1 MAVTLTTAQR
11 AAVDAEV
18 ERYAPGAPVG
28 LRSTA
33 AELVASHL
41 EAIDTARESEAFG
54 NQSAGNF
61 APSMVSAVFR
71 ACGATALLASW
82 RRPRARVIEA
92 AS

>member
-11 AAVDAEV
+11 AAVDAEI
-18 ERYAPGAPVG
+18 ERYAPGAPVD

-33 AELVASHL
+33 AELVAAHL
-41 EAIDTARESEAFG
+41 EAIDTAHESVGFG
-54 NQSAGNF
+54 SQSVGSF

-71 ACGATALLASW
+71 ASGATALLASW